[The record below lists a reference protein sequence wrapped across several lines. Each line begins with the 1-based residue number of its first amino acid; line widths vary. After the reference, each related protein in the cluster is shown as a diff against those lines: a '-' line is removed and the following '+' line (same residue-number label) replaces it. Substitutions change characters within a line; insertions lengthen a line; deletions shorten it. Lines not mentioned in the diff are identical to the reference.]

1 MEVGLVDSPAQ
12 KRMKRRIC
20 VLYCAG
26 RVSVSTIMDSDNT
39 NITGQAQYLDIV
51 QRYIVQNNRFP
62 LPLSRSTFPFVWIQ
76 GYILCI
82 SIISPAVNFF
92 EFITQNDAIL
102 MHFPLF

>member
-1 MEVGLVDSPAQ
+1 MPRMYAPPPSTLGSGGVVSPAQ

-51 QRYIVQNNRFP
+51 QRYIQCKLTV
-62 LPLSRSTFPFVWIQ
+62 
-76 GYILCI
+76 
-82 SIISPAVNFF
+82 SPPS
-92 EFITQNDAIL
+92 L
-102 MHFPLF
+102 